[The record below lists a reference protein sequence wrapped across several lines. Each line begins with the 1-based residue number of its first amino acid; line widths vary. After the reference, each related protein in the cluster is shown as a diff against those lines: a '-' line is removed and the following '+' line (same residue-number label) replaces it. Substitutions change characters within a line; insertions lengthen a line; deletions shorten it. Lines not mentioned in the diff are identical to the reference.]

1 MLFPELQN
9 VKKLLETPVDESSN
23 QITMNLED
31 DPAYV
36 FSRPFTSSYN
46 LILKTNTLLSQIGEE
61 IAAIHHAVSSLYATK
76 FPELVELISNPLD
89 YLRVVALIQNE
100 TVQLFPPSHF

>member
-1 MLFPELQN
+1 M
-9 VKKLLETPVDESSN
+9 D
-23 QITMNLED
+23 LED

-36 FSRPFTSSYN
+36 FSPLLSSSYN
-46 LILKTNTLLSQIGEE
+46 LILKTNNLLSQIGEE
-61 IAAIHHAVSSLYATK
+61 IAAIHHAVSTLYNTK